1 MRILLISP
9 SSEDDVFSNSSIRE
23 AHYLGAKAFFAP
35 HSIAAVAALTPREHE
50 VLLHDEGL
58 QGSVIPR
65 LGRERFDVVGIS
77 LKATQIGRALTI
89 ARAFRR
95 MRAQGALVVGG
106 IGVTYLL
113 SQLRDQVD
121 TIFFGEAENTWREY
135 LSDLEQGQPKTI
147 YQHATKPDMTKVPP
161 PRWELIADDIAK
173 YLSVSVQTTR
183 GCHLDCDFCDVIY
196 TFGRTPRV
204 KTPAQ
209 ILDEVRRLER
219 LGVRVIYFADDNFC
233 VHKAETKAFLRQL
246 IEVNNAFEVPMAFI
260 TQIDITIAKD
270 DELLELLADSNFM
283 EVQIGIESTAPD
295 ALGDLNKKANL
306 QVDLVE
312 AVRKIQSYGPLVMA
326 HMIIGAD
333 FDDGSA
339 FQRTLDFIDDANVVH
354 HFCHP
359 LAAPPGTRLWYRLK
373 REGRI
378 VAPVQESFQSG
389 EMVNNIDVITNII
402 PHKMSRAELLE
413 GVADTWERGHDL
425 DRHRRRIL
433 GYIED
438 ISRIPKV
445 KRPGL
450 AMAWK
455 NRAMMSAM
463 FRHFLFGVGS
473 QHRKLFFDLVAT
485 AGRKDPSLVQR
496 AIFAHSTF
504 LMERAR
510 ALTAVRL
517 ARSQAD
523 WERAN
528 PNALGTLPPSTP
540 IPLAVRQSAKKIFEP
555 AYFHVRGKVDDG
567 ETIYKVVIDAMIDY
581 TERFGETFEGIDEQ
595 HLEHIRESCDRA
607 LSRVEPPPLDPASSM
622 PADRLPRGFVR
633 EILDSVDLGVR
644 VKEG

>member
-35 HSIAAVAALTPREHE
+35 HSIAAVAALTPREHD
-50 VLLHDEGL
+50 VSLHDEGL
-58 QGSVIPR
+58 HGSVIPR

-77 LKATQIGRALTI
+77 LKATQIGRTLTI

-95 MRAQGALVVGG
+95 MQVSGALIVGG

-113 SQLRDQVD
+113 QQLRDHVD
-121 TIFFGEAENTWREY
+121 TIFFGEAEETWCEY
-135 LSDLEQGQPKTI
+135 LSDLERGQPKAI
-147 YQHATKPDMTKVPP
+147 YQHATKPDMTTVPP
-161 PRWELIADDIAK
+161 PRWELIGDDIVN

-183 GCHLDCDFCDVIY
+183 GCHHDCDFCDVIY
-196 TFGRTPRV
+196 TFGRMPRV

-209 ILDEVRRLER
+209 ILDEIRKLER

-246 IEVNNAFEVPMAFI
+246 IDVNNAFDVPIAFI

-270 DELLELLADSNFM
+270 DELLGLLADSNFM
-283 EVQIGIESTAPD
+283 EVQIGVESTAPD
-295 ALGDLNKKANL
+295 ALGDLNKKSNL
-306 QVDLVE
+306 QTDLVE
-312 AVRKIQSYGPLVMA
+312 AVRKIQSYGLLVMA
-326 HMIIGAD
+326 HMIIGTD
-333 FDDGSA
+333 SDDGSA
-339 FQRTLDFIDDANVVH
+339 FQRTLDFIEDANVVH

-378 VAPVQESFQSG
+378 VAPVEESFQRG
-389 EMVNNIDVITNII
+389 EMVNNIDVFTNIV
-402 PHKMSRAELLE
+402 PRKMTRADLLE
-413 GVADTWERGHDL
+413 GIADTWERGHDL
-425 DRHRRRIL
+425 EGHRRRIVE
-433 GYIED
+433 YIEG
-438 ISRIPKV
+438 ITRIPKV
-445 KRPGL
+445 KQPGF

-463 FRHFLFGVGS
+463 FRHFLFGVDG
-473 QHRKLFFDLVAT
+473 QQRKIFFELVAN

-510 ALTAVRL
+510 ALAAVRL

-523 WERAN
+523 WERAHL
-528 PNALGTLPPSTP
+528 NALPTLPRSTP
-540 IPLAVRQSAKKIFEP
+540 LPLAVRQSAKKIFEP
-555 AYFHVRGKVDDG
+555 AYFHVRQKFEDG
-567 ETIYKVVIDAMIDY
+567 ETLYKVVIDAMTDY
-581 TERFGETFEGIDEQ
+581 AERFGDAFEGVDDQ
-595 HLEHIRESCDRA
+595 QLEHIRESCERA
-607 LSRVEPPPLDPASSM
+607 ISRVEPLSREPLSTLPE
-622 PADRLPRGFVR
+622 DRLPRGFVR
-633 EILDSVDLGVR
+633 EILDSVDLAVR
-644 VKEG
+644 VREG